1 MTLYQVTSSSLVRW
15 SGVGLMCIYG
25 VACGQEDAS
34 RNEGDPPFAVRDAS
48 DALFAPDQ
56 VREYRLTIPRDNGPP
71 SSWSSIN
78 AQAEADGCVAQERDY
93 YAGDI
98 TVDGATFAEVGIR
111 TKGGCGSSRTLDQKS
126 SFKVKLD
133 WDADPTDSRCAD
145 ERRYLD
151 RKSLTLNNGVQ
162 DSSALREHLSFY
174 FYARSGVPAPRTAA
188 AQVYVNDEYYGV
200 YQLIETVDR
209 AFLKRWFDTRA
220 GKGAMYEGS
229 YGCDFLSGAGE
240 FRDGTCWEQEF
251 DLDACSD
258 PPAPEDD
265 LQFNAA
271 GTAAD
276 DGWRF
281 GRELAASLQ
290 AIQAQAAYYPAVT
303 QLVDWD
309 RFLAYWAASVVLYD
323 WDNYIGFQNNFRI
336 YREPKTSLW
345 TIIPWGVDQTWG
357 AGTNWFGRGNG
368 GGFGGGPRDPSAFD
382 TRADLARLCLEATG
396 EDEGGSTCRERYAA
410 ALWKAVR
417 QFEEIDWHSV
427 IDTWVERLEPVM
439 QQDGDRRSYS
449 IEQWRRNIDDLRRY
463 ADERPSQ
470 LRTQLTAA
478 GYEEP

>member
-1 MTLYQVTSSSLVRW
+1 MTTTQ
-15 SGVGLMCIYG
+15 
-25 VACGQEDAS
+25 
-34 RNEGDPPFAVRDAS
+34 
-48 DALFAPDQ
+48 
-56 VREYRLTIPRDNGPP
+56 
-71 SSWSSIN
+71 
-78 AQAEADGCVAQERDY
+78 
-93 YAGDI
+93 
-98 TVDGATFAEVGIR
+98 
-111 TKGGCGSSRTLDQKS
+111 
-126 SFKVKLD
+126 
-133 WDADPTDSRCAD
+133 
-145 ERRYLD
+145 
-151 RKSLTLNNGVQ
+151 
-162 DSSALREHLSFY
+162 
-174 FYARSGVPAPRTAA
+174 
-188 AQVYVNDEYYGV
+188 
-200 YQLIETVDR
+200 QLIETGARTNSPSYAPAPVVLER
-209 AFLKRWFDTRA
+209 GEGVRVWDT
-220 GKGAMYEGS
+220 EGRC
-229 YGCDFLSGAGE
+229 YLDFLAGIAVNCL
-240 FRDGTCWEQEF
+240 GYGH
-251 DLDACSD
+251 
-258 PPAPEDD
+258 PE
-265 LQFNAA
+265 LV
-271 GTAAD
+271 G
-276 DGWRF
+276 
-281 GRELAASLQ
+281 

-382 TRADLARLCLEATG
+382 TRADLARLCLEATD
-396 EDEGGSTCRERYAA
+396 EDEEGSTCRERYAA